1 MIDHSPEAVLTRQI
15 KAIRCRLQTA
25 GDLLS
30 PEQLEDKL
38 DQLQA
43 LSMEL
48 GVMQQVRLAELGLGY
63 RPVTE
68 SL

>member
-1 MIDHSPEAVLTRQI
+1 MSYDAESLLNRQI
-15 KAIRCRLQTA
+15 KAIRNRLQTA

-30 PEQLEDKL
+30 PEQMEAKL

-48 GVMQQVRLAELGLGY
+48 GVMQQVRLSELGLGY
-63 RPVTE
+63 RPVLE
-68 SL
+68 NL

>member
-1 MIDHSPEAVLTRQI
+1 MSYDAESLLTRQI

-30 PEQLEDKL
+30 PEQMEAKL

-48 GVMQQVRLAELGLGY
+48 GVMQQARLSELGLGY
-63 RPVTE
+63 RPVLET
-68 SL
+68 L

>member
-1 MIDHSPEAVLTRQI
+1 MAYGPEVVLARQI
-15 KAIRCRLQTA
+15 NAIRCRLRA
-25 GDLLS
+25 VSGAMS

-63 RPVTE
+63 SPVTE

>member
-1 MIDHSPEAVLTRQI
+1 MIDHSPEVIVTRQI